1 MSSILKNL
9 KIFLSRKQFYI
20 FILLFFLSSLSA
32 LLEILGVG
40 IVPVFIAAVLDYE
53 MLSEYTQKLNI
64 TFLNNITSLP
74 EDELLLYI
82 SIFIISLYV
91 FKNLF
96 LLLVHYLEA
105 YFTYKIT
112 VFNSERLYKRYLF
125 NNYGFHLETNSS
137 NLVKNIAHEVGSA
150 AAFVVSTL
158 ALVRESIIFIL
169 ISVLLLINSPEGF
182 IYIALFLFIILII
195 FYIIIKNSIKA
206 SAKKVF
212 DSREKF
218 LFTVQQSFGFIKELI
233 LLNKRKIFYDYFKK
247 KLEIKEFQHVFMEV
261 INKIPRL
268 TFELIAVLICLLI
281 VHYFYE
287 NSKNQI
293 LPILSL
299 YGVGLVRMIP
309 SYTQISSSLVKLRF
323 YKLPFDFICDEIEK
337 NKLSSFLDNDLKEV
351 DFSKNKLKKDIKI
364 QNLSFNYTS
373 SNDLFENLNLTI
385 NFGEV
390 VGIIGK
396 SGSGKTTFADILLG
410 LHKPKKGKITY
421 SDIDITE
428 FPNEWRK
435 KISYVPQEIFLID
448 SDIKSNIAVEYDP
461 DKINYER
468 LNYAIKLSNCDEF
481 INQFKNKLDTKV
493 GERGSKLSG
502 GQRQRIGIARALYRN
517 PDVIVFDE
525 PTSALDDKNEQ
536 EIFNSIL
543 NLKKHKTL
551 ICISHNLDIMKR
563 MDKVLKIENK
573 KISIVKNN

>member
-1 MSSILKNL
+1 MSLILKNL

-40 IVPVFIAAVLDYE
+40 IVPIFIAAVLDYE

-64 TFLNNITSLP
+64 TFLNKITSLP

-195 FYIIIKNSIKA
+195 FYIIIKNSIKT

-233 LLNKRKIFYDYFKK
+233 LLNKRKIFYDY
-247 KLEIKEFQHVFMEV
+247 
-261 INKIPRL
+261 
-268 TFELIAVLICLLI
+268 
-281 VHYFYE
+281 
-287 NSKNQI
+287 
-293 LPILSL
+293 
-299 YGVGLVRMIP
+299 
-309 SYTQISSSLVKLRF
+309 
-323 YKLPFDFICDEIEK
+323 
-337 NKLSSFLDNDLKEV
+337 
-351 DFSKNKLKKDIKI
+351 LKK
-364 QNLSFNYTS
+364 
-373 SNDLFENLNLTI
+373 
-385 NFGEV
+385 
-390 VGIIGK
+390 VGNKGVPARIY
-396 SGSGKTTFADILLG
+396 GSYK
-410 LHKPKKGKITY
+410 
-421 SDIDITE
+421 
-428 FPNEWRK
+428 
-435 KISYVPQEIFLID
+435 
-448 SDIKSNIAVEYDP
+448 
-461 DKINYER
+461 
-468 LNYAIKLSNCDEF
+468 
-481 INQFKNKLDTKV
+481 
-493 GERGSKLSG
+493 
-502 GQRQRIGIARALYRN
+502 
-517 PDVIVFDE
+517 
-525 PTSALDDKNEQ
+525 
-536 EIFNSIL
+536 
-543 NLKKHKTL
+543 
-551 ICISHNLDIMKR
+551 
-563 MDKVLKIENK
+563 
-573 KISIVKNN
+573 